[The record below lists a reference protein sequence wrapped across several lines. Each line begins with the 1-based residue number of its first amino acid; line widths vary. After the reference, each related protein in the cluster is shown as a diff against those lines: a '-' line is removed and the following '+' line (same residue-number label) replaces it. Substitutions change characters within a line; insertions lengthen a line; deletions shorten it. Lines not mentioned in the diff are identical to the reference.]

1 MSAGR
6 TQRGRSAIRWL
17 SRGGGLLVLGLA
29 LGSFFGAERGSADR
43 SRESSESSS
52 GSSSTAAPPRA
63 RSAERSLLEGFDPRF
78 HVQEGDRRVSE
89 LESGRRA
96 VLTLDSGLQDHIERV
111 LGRYE
116 VPYGSV
122 VAMEPST
129 GKVLAYVSHSSAD
142 PSAPDLCLDP
152 SAPTAS
158 VFKVVTGS
166 ALIDAGVS
174 PDTRTCYTGG
184 GSRLTAWHLEDHDD
198 EARCVTLTEAM
209 GRSTNAVFAKLSD
222 RHLDGPTIARF
233 ASAFGFGHALPFDVP
248 TQPSPMEVP
257 EDRLERARTAA
268 GFWHMHLSPL
278 HGAALASTIA
288 NDGRMMR
295 PAIVERLE
303 DANGRVLRRHEPEVF
318 RAVVSRRTARAVG
331 QMMRHT
337 VAHGTARSTF
347 FDDHGNAFLPD
358 IEVAGKTG
366 TLSAE
371 RPYRGYTWFVGYA
384 PADDPQIAV
393 AALIVN
399 TPHWRIKAPYAA
411 REALRYYLVEA
422 PRERAAAERAAEAAR
437 QAESAPAN

>member
-1 MSAGR
+1 MSVGR
-6 TQRGRSAIRWL
+6 TRGAKNAISWL
-17 SRGGGLLVLGLA
+17 WRGVGLIVAGLA
-29 LGSFFGAERGSADR
+29 LGSFFGAERGSADGPREDGAAAQARASDAPRRAQARR
-43 SRESSESSS
+43 SSM
-52 GSSSTAAPPRA
+52 
-63 RSAERSLLEGFDPRF
+63 LEGFDPRF
-78 HVQEGDRRVSE
+78 HVQEGDRRISE
-89 LESGRRA
+89 LENGRRA
-96 VLTLDSGLQDHIERV
+96 ILTLDPGLQEHVERV
-111 LGRYE
+111 FGRYE

-122 VAMEPST
+122 VAIEPST
-129 GKVLAYVSHSSAD
+129 GRVLAYVSHSSAD

-166 ALIDAGVS
+166 ALVDAGIG

-184 GSRLTAWHLEDHDD
+184 GSRLTAWHLEDHPD

-209 GRSTNAVFAKLSD
+209 GRSANAVFAKLSD
-222 RHLDGPTIARF
+222 RHLDGPTLARF

-248 TQPSPMEVP
+248 TQPSAMEVP

-278 HGAALASTIA
+278 HGAAIAATIA

-303 DANGRVLRRHEPEVF
+303 NPDGRVLMQHEPEVF
-318 RAVVSRRTARAVG
+318 RAVLSRRTARSVG

-347 FDDHGNAFLPD
+347 FDEHGNAFLPD

-393 AALIVN
+393 ASLIVN
-399 TPHWRIKAPYAA
+399 TPHWRIKAAYAA

-422 PRERAAAERAAEAAR
+422 PRERAEAGAAAAAA
-437 QAESAPAN
+437 AAPAE